1 MLRPILLVSVLLVQ
15 RGLSAQVVDD
25 VAYVPRSA
33 PERTADDTRLGLAP
47 GAVAG
52 SLDLQ
57 LPRGTDSVELLNGRG
72 DVEHRLAADQ
82 WDKLPLD
89 LLRPGTWTLRAQVNG
104 RYLVRRFLVLGN
116 GHSSWLPDPV
126 RATGPKR
133 RR

>member
-1 MLRPILLVSVLLVQ
+1 MIRVLLLLLCCSPLLVS
-15 RGLSAQVVDD
+15 AQTADD
-25 VAYVPRSA
+25 VAYVPHAA

-57 LPRGTDSVELLNGRG
+57 LPRGTEAVELLNGRG

-82 WDKLPLD
+82 WDHLPLD
-89 LLRPGTWTLRAQVNG
+89 LLRPGTWTLRARVNG

-116 GHSSWLPDPV
+116 GHSTWLPDPV
-126 RATGPKR
+126 QAKAPRRKR
-133 RR
+133 